1 MTPENLYYLIVAFMA
16 LGLLAYS
23 LAISFFQ
30 ARVEA
35 RAGRTGPLPPVSVIL
50 PLTGNSPLLLPGL
63 ESILAQDYP
72 CFELILVAEDQNDP
86 AWALVLDLAAQDSRV
101 MPVIAGPA
109 EACGQKNRN
118 LLAGLE
124 KIGPA
129 SEIVVFTDA
138 EHLAEPDFLAE
149 LVAPIVREEAVISS
163 GYHHFLPQEGSL
175 AGSAKAVCV
184 QLLNLTRTI
193 PFLNR
198 PWGGATAVAKKALG
212 DLDLVSL
219 WSVTVVDD
227 VTLARR
233 KGGRR
238 RFPLRMVKPGLA
250 TPDQGETMAG
260 WDRWLT
266 RQVAFIKPTIVDDW
280 LGLGFMAL
288 GLNLAFFSSLFFL
301 LRWAASGQGPGP
313 ALASL
318 VYFTVFLWACT
329 IIRRH
334 HSGPGSLVLWWAGCV
349 AAMIMGLW
357 CFSKT
362 CFSNRIS
369 WRGRVYTVGW
379 RGRVKKISGSGKEHG
394 RIKPPAKLNPSAFE
408 K

>member
-250 TPDQGETMAG
+250 TPDQGETMGRMGPMADQAG
-260 WDRWLT
+260 RLYQAHHRGRLAGAGLYGPGT
-266 RQVAFIKPTIVDDW
+266 EPGLFLLPVFPVAMG
-280 LGLGFMAL
+280 GLGTGAQGRPWL
-288 GLNLAFFSSLFFL
+288 PWSISPCSSGLA
-301 LRWAASGQGPGP
+301 P
-313 ALASL
+313 
-318 VYFTVFLWACT
+318 
-329 IIRRH
+329 
-334 HSGPGSLVLWWAGCV
+334 
-349 AAMIMGLW
+349 
-357 CFSKT
+357 
-362 CFSNRIS
+362 
-369 WRGRVYTVGW
+369 
-379 RGRVKKISGSGKEHG
+379 
-394 RIKPPAKLNPSAFE
+394 
-408 K
+408 